1 MARIPNNELD
11 RLKREVALVRLV
23 ESSGIELKKH
33 GKDYLGLCPFHKDKE
48 PSLVISPDKNL
59 WHCLGAC
66 AEGGD
71 VIQWVMK
78 RQGVSFRHAVE
89 LLKDGDAALSVPAA
103 SVKRNTTAKHSTS
116 LAANPDDQKQLA
128 VVIDY
133 YHETLKQSPE
143 ALDYLKSRGLHHPE
157 LIDTFR
163 LGYANRTLG
172 YRLPEKNRKAGAE
185 VRGQLQ
191 NIGILRKSGHEHFS
205 GSLVIPVISPEG
217 IITEV
222 YGRKLL
228 GAKLRKGTPQHL
240 YLPGAHTGVFNEQAL
255 QATDEI
261 ILCESLIDALT
272 FWVVG
277 YRNVTASYGTSGF
290 TEDHLAAFKHH
301 NIKRILIA
309 YDRDEAGN
317 TAAEQLVKKLT
328 AEGIDCFRVLF
339 PKNMDANEYAMQVT
353 PAAKS
358 LGVVLRSAEWMDDVQ
373 GSTSVAGGR
382 KPGATK
388 GEAPTLNTGC
398 ASDEII
404 DTETGEML
412 TIPESTVEPKSSNL
426 LAAKEESTPEPT
438 TASPQPK
445 PADQIEAD
453 ISEHEINMTFGD
465 RQYRIR
471 GLQKNLS
478 FEVLKV
484 NVLVRRNE
492 AFHVDALELYNAKQR
507 AAYIKAASI
516 ELGMKDDILK
526 RDLGKVL
533 LKCEALQEQQIKKTL
548 APEKPEISLTES
560 EQTAALE
567 LLKSPDLMNRI
578 LEDFERCGVVGEAT
592 NTLIGYLACVSRK
605 LDKPLAVMIQS
616 TSAAGKSTLM
626 DAILALMPEEERVQ
640 YSAMTGQSLFY
651 MGETNLKHKILAI
664 AEEEGAEQAS
674 YALKLLQSEGVITI
688 ASTGKDDTTG
698 DMVTKEYR
706 VEGPVMLFLTTTAI
720 DIDEELMNRCLV
732 LSVNE
737 TRDQTQAIHAM
748 QRKQQTLEGLLAA
761 EDKKHILHIHQ
772 NAQRLIKPLLV
783 ANPYAEKL
791 SFIDDKTR
799 TRRDHLKYLTLIRSI
814 ALLHQYQRE
823 TKTVTHN
830 GQRIE
835 YIEVTLNDIETAN
848 CLANEVLGRTLDE
861 LPPQT
866 RKLLKHIHAMV
877 KKHCKAQGIEQKDHR
892 FSRRDIRETV
902 GWGNTQT
909 KLHLKRLEDMEY
921 LLVHRGGRGQSIVY
935 ELLYQGEGEDGESF
949 LVGLIDVES
958 LGYDEKKSG
967 VDNERSGSSR
977 PQVAPESGSSRDTK
991 NAVKPDTAGHS
1002 EKADKKSQKR
1012 TSKAK
1017 NNGASYDGQEA
1028 QVSRAHG
1035 RAGAPRNHSDLQES
1049 PALAADGV

>member
-1 MARIPNNELD
+1 MARISNNELD

-33 GKDYLGLCPFHKDKE
+33 GKDYLGLCPFHDDKE

-66 AEGGD
+66 SEGGD

-89 LLKDGDAALSVPAA
+89 LLKDGDAALSVPATP
-103 SVKRNTTAKHSTS
+103 VKRNTTAKHSAS

-133 YHETLKQSPE
+133 YHETLKQSPD
-143 ALDYLKSRGLHHPE
+143 ALDYLKSRGLDHPE
-157 LIDTFR
+157 LVDTFK

-191 NIGILRKSGHEHFS
+191 QIGILRKSGHEHFS
-205 GSLVIPVISPEG
+205 GSLVIPIISPEG

-240 YLPGAHTGVFNEQAL
+240 YLPGAHAGVFNEQAL
-255 QATDEI
+255 QVSDEI

-272 FWVVG
+272 FWVAG

-290 TEDHLAAFKHH
+290 TDDHLAAFKQHG
-301 NIKRILIA
+301 IKRVLIA

-317 TAAEQLVKKLT
+317 NAAEQLAKKLI

-339 PKNMDANEYAMQVT
+339 PKGMDANEYALQVT
-353 PAAKS
+353 PANKS
-358 LGVVLRSAEWMDDVQ
+358 LGVVLRSAEWMGKGDV
-373 GSTSVAGGR
+373 
-382 KPGATK
+382 P
-388 GEAPTLNTGC
+388 ELNTGC

-404 DTETGEML
+404 DTETGEIL
-412 TIPESTVEPKSSNL
+412 TVPESAAEVESNPS
-426 LAAKEESTPEPT
+426 LAAKEKNIPEPT

-445 PADQIEAD
+445 PADAIEAD
-453 ISEHEINMTFGD
+453 ISEHEVNMVFGD

-484 NVLVRRNE
+484 NVLVRRGD

-516 ELGMKDDILK
+516 ELGLKDDILK
-526 RDLGKVL
+526 GDLGKVL
-533 LKCEALQEQQIKKTL
+533 LKCEALQEQQIKQVL

-578 LEDFERCGVVGEAT
+578 LADFESCGVVGEAT

-626 DAILALMPEEERVQ
+626 DAVLALMPEEERVQ

-688 ASTGKDDTTG
+688 ASTGKNETTG
-698 DMVTKEYR
+698 DMETKEYR

-737 TRDQTQAIHAM
+737 SRDQTQAIHAM
-748 QRKQQTLEGLLAA
+748 QRQQQTLEGLLAA
-761 EDKKHILHIHQ
+761 EDKKHIIDNHR
-772 NAQRLIKPLLV
+772 NAQRLIQPLLV

-823 TKTVTHN
+823 VKTVNHN

-835 YIEVTLNDIETAN
+835 YIEATLADIETAN
-848 CLANEVLGRTLDE
+848 RLAHEVLGRTLDE

-866 RKLLKHIHAMV
+866 RRLLNHIHQMTV
-877 KKHCKAQGIEQKDHR
+877 EHCKAEQIKQKDYR
-892 FSRRDIRETV
+892 FTRRDVRQSICWTDFQIKKHM
-902 GWGNTQT
+902 N
-909 KLHLKRLEDMEY
+909 RLQDMEY
-921 LLVHRGGRGQSIVY
+921 VLIHRGGRGQSFVY

-949 LVGLIDVES
+949 VLGLTDMET
-958 LGYDEKKSG
+958 LNYDEKKKPL
-967 VDNERSGSSR
+967 NPNKEPSSS
-977 PQVAPESGSSRDTK
+977 PQVAAKLPPGSTGK
-991 NAVKPDTAGHS
+991 NAAKPTTAGHS
-1002 EKADKKSQKR
+1002 EKSDKKPQKR
-1012 TSKAK
+1012 TSSPK
-1017 NNGASYDGQEA
+1017 NNSASYDGQEA

-1035 RAGAPRNHSDLQES
+1035 SAGATRSHSEQQAVT
-1049 PALAADGV
+1049 PLAADGV